1 MLITH
6 NSEVKI
12 VVLNVRADEKQ
23 AQTAALLTLLTLLA
37 IGSQEIEEGKFRT
50 AAELFAALN

>member
-23 AQTAALLTLLTLLA
+23 AQTAALLTLLA